1 MVCRRPVC
9 TDSGSLRNGNATT
22 LLLALFMTD
31 LLEINDNLTAS
42 GHFCQGR
49 IAFSLPLLVQQP
61 VAPQVISRHRGGLFV
76 LDRHLVVHLLHVR
89 RGNLPR

>member
-9 TDSGSLRNGNATT
+9 TDSGSLRNDNATT

-49 IAFSLPLLVQQP
+49 ICFQSFLLVQQP
-61 VAPQVISRHRGGLFV
+61 VAPQVITRYRSGLFV
-76 LDRHLVVHLLHVR
+76 LDRHLVVHLLHVC